1 MNTPRKRKAT
11 TKKEIPQKKILTSLF
26 DPDKTKRLLRRVEPK
41 IAKISQ
47 PWLRLIDTTSA
58 IFLQD
63 VVTEASGSHT
73 NEILTLDDIQTT
85 ISSNPSFQFLHE
97 ATKDINYK
105 DQRGVKEYVPAAK
118 KKAASANFK
127 ANSKSST
134 RHLKTNNADDGT
146 MGSTIAAAAAALDS
160 QPVVASMDVI
170 VPDDDDYD

>member
-26 DPDKTKRLLRRVEPK
+26 DPDKTKKLLRRVEPK

-63 VVTEASGSHT
+63 VVTEASCSHT
-73 NEILTLDDIQTT
+73 NQLLTLDDIQTT

-105 DQRGVKEYVPAAK
+105 DQRGGKEYVPAAK
-118 KKAASANFK
+118 KRAASANFK
-127 ANSKSST
+127 ANSKST

-146 MGSTIAAAAAALDS
+146 MESTIAAAAAALDS